1 MSGCLDKSLKNRAGI
16 NAFSSTAL
24 PASNHLHILSW
35 IWGFV
40 NLVNLDRIHFQDCP
54 VFHWANIK
62 LQCSQ
67 HPCDLCWA
75 HWADSI
81 WNFHHTPVSH
91 FWVLMISSDH
101 VYEHIYVKLE
111 LFFLP
116 VHHFTFIYIEFYT
129 PFYYSLTYSLCSL
142 SPLILTTLNNLN
154 HQ

>member
-75 HWADSI
+75 LSWYCMELPPYPSISLLSVNGQLWPCIWA
-81 WNFHHTPVSH
+81 
-91 FWVLMISSDH
+91 
-101 VYEHIYVKLE
+101 HICEVGIVFSACASFYIYLYWILYAILLLTD
-111 LFFLP
+111 LFF
-116 VHHFTFIYIEFYT
+116 VQ
-129 PFYYSLTYSLCSL
+129 SLTSHSQH
-142 SPLILTTLNNLN
+142 P
-154 HQ
+154 Q